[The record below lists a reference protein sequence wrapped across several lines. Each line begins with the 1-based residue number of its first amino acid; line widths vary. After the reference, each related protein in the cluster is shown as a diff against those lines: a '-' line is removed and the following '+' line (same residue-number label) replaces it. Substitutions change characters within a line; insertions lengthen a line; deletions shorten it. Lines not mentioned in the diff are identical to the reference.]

1 MTKPHASAAEAA
13 RIHAILAD
21 HAGLEGPLLP
31 ILHAV
36 QAEFGA
42 IPETAL
48 PIIAEAL
55 GLSRAEVF
63 GVVSF
68 YPDFRRAAPGDHV
81 LTLCRSEACKS
92 MGADRLA
99 DSARAALGIGFEDTT
114 DDGRTTLRAVHCLG
128 LCAVAPAGLVDGRPV
143 GRLTR
148 RRLDQLIAEV
158 TA

>member
-1 MTKPHASAAEAA
+1 MSKPPADAAEVA
-13 RIHAILAD
+13 RVRALLAE
-21 HAGLEGPLLP
+21 HSGQEGPLLP

-42 IPETAL
+42 IPERVL
-48 PIIAEAL
+48 PVIAEAL

-92 MGADRLA
+92 MGADPLA
-99 DSARAALGIGFEDTT
+99 DAARSALGIGFEETT
-114 DDGRTTLRAVHCLG
+114 EDGHTTLRAVHCLG
-128 LCAVAPAGLVDGRPV
+128 LCAVAPAGMVDGRPV

-148 RRLDQLIAEV
+148 ARLDRLIAEV